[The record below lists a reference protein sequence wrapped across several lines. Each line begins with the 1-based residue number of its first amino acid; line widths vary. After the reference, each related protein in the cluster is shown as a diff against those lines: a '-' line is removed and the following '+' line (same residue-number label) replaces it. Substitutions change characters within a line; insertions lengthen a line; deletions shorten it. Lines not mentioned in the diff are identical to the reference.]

1 MEKLL
6 NTDESFMKKLILASS
21 SPRRQQILKMVKLN
35 FDVIPSFID
44 ENYEKSLKPKQI
56 VEDLSIKK
64 ATTISKK
71 FPNSYVIGADTI
83 VCIKDKILNKPK
95 NQQEAYEMLSFLS
108 NRKHIVLT
116 GVCLI
121 TEKNNILFN
130 FIEKSD
136 VYFYKLDEKSI
147 LDYIKTNSPYDKSGS
162 YGIQDYSACFV
173 KKIDGCYYNIVGF
186 PISKFLNILKTFPN
200 INSIIS

>member
-1 MEKLL
+1 
-6 NTDESFMKKLILASS
+6 MKKLILASS